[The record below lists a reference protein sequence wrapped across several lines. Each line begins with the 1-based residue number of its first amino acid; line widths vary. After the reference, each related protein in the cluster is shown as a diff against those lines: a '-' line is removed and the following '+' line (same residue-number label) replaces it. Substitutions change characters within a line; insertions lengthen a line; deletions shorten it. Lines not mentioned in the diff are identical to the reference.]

1 MKSISPGLLISNL
14 IAVALVISC
23 LKWKSF
29 GRGFYFVLFLGAS
42 IANGYTSIFKPQGY
56 LSFAKLTFFQ
66 FYKDF
71 ITGFFSEHITL
82 IVLGIAI
89 CQFLIALSMLFKG
102 NILKLGSAGGII
114 FLVSIAPLGIGSA
127 FPFTLI
133 LAIGLY
139 FIIRKI

>member
-14 IAVALVISC
+14 IAVAVVVSC
-23 LKWKSF
+23 WKWQIF

-71 ITGFFSEHITL
+71 ITGFFSEHITP

-114 FLVSIAPLGIGSA
+114 FLISIAPLGIGSA

-133 LAIGLY
+133 LSIGLY

>member
-1 MKSISPGLLISNL
+1 MKSIPPGLIISNL
-14 IAVALVISC
+14 IAICAVVC
-23 LKWKSF
+23 CWKWKPF

-56 LSFAKLTFFQ
+56 LSFAKITFSQ
-66 FYKDF
+66 VYKNF

-82 IVLGIAI
+82 IVLSIAI

-102 NILKLGSAGGII
+102 NVLKLGAGGGII
-114 FLVSIAPLGIGSA
+114 FLISIAPLGIGSA

-133 LAIGLY
+133 LALGLY
-139 FIIRKI
+139 LLIKKN